1 MLGRSW
7 GLVSESFCG
16 VGYLETSAVL
26 WLFCVLEFCVQEIVI
41 VIPLQWPL
49 SSGVH
54 YIIRGVSSAS
64 GLGLQSGYPGATS
77 N

>member
-1 MLGRSW
+1 MLRRSW
-7 GLVSESFCG
+7 DLISESFWG
-16 VGYLETSAVL
+16 VGFIESSAV
-26 WLFCVLEFCVQEIVI
+26 WGWSGVLEFCVQEILI

-64 GLGLQSGYPGATS
+64 GLGLPSGYPGATS